1 MAPTAARSDASDR
14 DATVYDSQESRQD
27 SLRRMAGQSQKS
39 PAGGDDGIAGRDHDG
54 RAGADGLQKMSMNIE
69 IWRRCGIPRLPV
81 PSGIVKML
89 GMASGLLCHTLS
101 TLGCFFA
108 SYLHHP
114 ITIAAPHTPIA
125 TRKRGCTKDVLTGH
139 AEVERRAEIT
149 HAYHATSPR
158 SPDTASP
165 IYPERAIRPLPKSRL
180 KSKLSPGQAETLV
193 FPPEPAPVSPT
204 LNFSLSMQ
212 AHEQEEARLMTNGE
226 PRYPYDYENV
236 QRRHHQ
242 HQPHSSHCTCGED
255 GDSGEDEVEFD
266 HPDYRYS
273 TPPGVNGV
281 AAKPMDSLQRRLVEA
296 SRSSSKPPPPGSV
309 ASSADGYESF
319 ENTSNKKKRKIP
331 LSGTSSMHQ
340 SQLSAE
346 MASMGINSG
355 QVDGASDDTTG
366 GAQQQYSQGGN
377 GTSPGSGTGI
387 SGAGRG
393 RYGRQDARTR
403 RPLGS
408 STMNVINGYTSR
420 ASAREAKHGEGKRC
434 AQTESLDKEHSKLTQ
449 QTDLGIEN
457 TGGIISQA
465 IKTAAEQ
472 GPLTPAGKGR
482 DNVSLLQ
489 SATAA
494 SATPKTQFTFTC
506 ESDSATKMVDQQAAY
521 AAGTPTPQR
530 TLPPGVK
537 GAGTQTTPPLRGGQ
551 HPNNARGP
559 PPPSNHA
566 PAGQHPQAP
575 PPKPKPRRNPAKE
588 YALQAATRKKNQQ
601 YQNYHH
607 RPKPDDMWVCEFC
620 EYEDIYG
627 APPYAMIRKYEIK
640 DRQERKKAAEKR
652 RLLEKAKMKGRKN
665 KKGAAKK
672 SNNTAAVNTNH
683 HNATNAAATN
693 NAPRDDQAYDP
704 NLPPPDHEE
713 YYDDDEDYADEY
725 EPVPGVDEPYPQD
738 YHYPPPPAPVG
749 TPVAPAGG
757 GEGRG

>member
-1 MAPTAARSDASDR
+1 MAPTAARSDANDR
-14 DATVYDSQESRQD
+14 ENIAYNSPESRQD
-27 SLRRMAGQSQKS
+27 SLRRMAGQSNISEGDGGVGEDGDQ
-39 PAGGDDGIAGRDHDG
+39 AGHG
-54 RAGADGLQKMSMNIE
+54 GADDGLQETAMTTTVHDE
-69 IWRRCGIPRLPV
+69 YRRRFGIGKLLPSFRLANMV
-81 PSGIVKML
+81 GM
-89 GMASGLLCHTLS
+89 MASGLFRHALR
-101 TLGCFFA
+101 TLGWLFA
-108 SYLHHP
+108 FCLHRHTTNQP
-114 ITIAAPHTPIA
+114 ANPHSAPAATTI
-125 TRKRGCTKDVLTGH
+125 RKRRRRTSELTIDL
-139 AEVERRAEIT
+139 EVERRAEISS
-149 HAYHATSPR
+149 AYHATSPR

-193 FPPEPAPVSPT
+193 FPPEPPPVSPT

-273 TPPGVNGV
+273 TPPAVNG
-281 AAKPMDSLQRRLVEA
+281 AAVKPVDSLQRRLVEA
-296 SRSSSKPPPPGSV
+296 SRSSSKPPPPGST

-346 MASMGINSG
+346 MASMGISSG
-355 QVDGASDDTTG
+355 QADGAADEV
-366 GAQQQYSQGGN
+366 AQQQYSPSGN

-393 RYGRQDARTR
+393 RYGRQDGRHR

-420 ASAREAKHGEGKRC
+420 APARDVKHGEGELSYSNEVYDEGSK
-434 AQTESLDKEHSKLTQ
+434 ADVKQTV
-449 QTDLGIEN
+449 LGIEN

-472 GPLTPAGKGR
+472 GPLTPAKGR

-530 TLPPGVK
+530 SLPPGAK
-537 GAGTQTTPPLRGGQ
+537 GAGTQTTPPLRGGA
-551 HPNNARGP
+551 HPNNVRNPP

-566 PAGQHPQAP
+566 PAGEHPQAP

-588 YALQAATRKKNQQ
+588 YALQAANRKKNQQ

-607 RPKPDDMWVCEFC
+607 RPKPEDLWVCEFC

-640 DRQERKKAAEKR
+640 DRQERKKAEEKR

-665 KKGAAKK
+665 KKGAGKGK
-672 SNNTAAVNTNH
+672 NN
-683 HNATNAAATN
+683 NANNAAAP
-693 NAPRDDQAYDP
+693 APPAHPQSYDP
-704 NLPPPDHEE
+704 NLPPPDDEE
-713 YYDDDEDYADEY
+713 YYDDEDYAEDDYADDQYRPDDQYQQEY
-725 EPVPGVDEPYPQD
+725 Y
-738 YHYPPPPAPVG
+738 PPPAPAS
-749 TPVAPAGG
+749 TPATVAAGG
-757 GEGRG
+757 GARPQHV

>member
-1 MAPTAARSDASDR
+1 MAPTVSRSDGNDR
-14 DATVYDSQESRQD
+14 DTISYDSQESRQD
-27 SLRRMAGQSQKS
+27 SLRRMAGQLNTL
-39 PAGGDDGIAGRDHDG
+39 PAGGEGERGKDAVREANGPQEQEAR
-54 RAGADGLQKMSMNIE
+54 ME
-69 IWRRCGIPRLPV
+69 VVCERRRGHVVRRLPV
-81 PSGIVKML
+81 PSSIVKML
-89 GMASGLLCHTLS
+89 DLAGGLLRHTLS
-101 TLGCFFA
+101 TLGWLITSCLHLPATVMAPSIFA
-108 SYLHHP
+108 
-114 ITIAAPHTPIA
+114 A
-125 TRKRGCTKDVLTGH
+125 TTKRARNVLTRYS
-139 AEVERRAEIT
+139 EVERRAEIS
-149 HAYHATSPR
+149 HAFASTSPR

-193 FPPEPAPVSPT
+193 FPPEPPPVSPT

-212 AHEQEEARLMTNGE
+212 THELEEPRLMTNGE
-226 PRYPYDYENV
+226 PRYPYDFENV

-255 GDSGEDEVEFD
+255 VDSGEEEVEFD
-266 HPDYRYS
+266 HPDYRYAA
-273 TPPGVNGV
+273 PPAVHGV
-281 AAKPMDSLQRRLVEA
+281 ATKPVDSLQRRLMEA
-296 SRSSSKPPPPGSV
+296 SRSTSKPPPPGSV

-355 QVDGASDDTTG
+355 QADGGSDDVN
-366 GAQQQYSQGGN
+366 AQQYGQGGH

-393 RYGRQDARTR
+393 RYGRQDGRIR

-420 ASAREAKHGEGKRC
+420 APARDVKHGEGKFPSPTFLGQANWANVPR
-434 AQTESLDKEHSKLTQ
+434 
-449 QTDLGIEN
+449 TDLGIEN

-472 GPLTPAGKGR
+472 GPLNPAGRGR
-482 DNVSLLQ
+482 DNISLLH

-506 ESDSATKMVDQQAAY
+506 ESDSATKMLDQQAAY

-530 TLPPGVK
+530 SMPPGVK
-537 GAGTQTTPPLRGGQ
+537 GAGTQTTPSLRGVQ
-551 HPNNARGP
+551 HSNNIRNAP
-559 PPPSNHA
+559 PPPSNHI
-566 PAGQHPQAP
+566 PAGQHSQAP

-588 YALQAATRKKNQQ
+588 YALQAANRKKTQQ

-607 RPKPDDMWVCEFC
+607 RPKHDDMWICEFC

-672 SNNTAAVNTNH
+672 SNNTAAVNTNN
-683 HNATNAAATN
+683 HNANHPAATN
-693 NAPRDDQAYDP
+693 NAPRDDQLYDP

-725 EPVPGVDEPYPQD
+725 EAVPGVVEPYPHEYYSQ
-738 YHYPPPPAPVG
+738 PPAPVG